1 MTISETIPLNS
12 GEKRDALGR
21 FGPGNPG
28 KPRGAT
34 HKINRDAL
42 HGIGELV
49 PSALTVLR
57 EQLAAGN
64 FRAAA
69 FVLQRY
75 LPDARVI
82 EMGSMDSETLNDAC
96 SDGLTPS
103 EMSKLVASLKA
114 LRETED
120 LASIRSAMD
129 ELEALVLKTRAR

>member
-1 MTISETIPLNS
+1 MTVSERAKTDE
-12 GEKRDALGR
+12 GRDRLGR
-21 FGPGNPG
+21 FAAGNSG
-28 KPRGAT
+28 KPKGAT
-34 HKINRDAL
+34 HRINRDAL
-42 HGIGELV
+42 QGIGELV

-57 EQLAAGN
+57 DQLDAGN

-75 LPDARVI
+75 LPDSRVI

-129 ELEALVLKTRAR
+129 DLEALVLKTRVRP

>member
-1 MTISETIPLNS
+1 MAVLARAKT
-12 GEKRDALGR
+12 GEGRDALGR
-21 FGPGNPG
+21 FAAGNSG

-34 HKINRDAL
+34 HRINRDAL
-42 HGIGELV
+42 QGIGELV

-57 EQLAAGN
+57 DQLAAGN

-82 EMGSMDSETLNDAC
+82 EMGSLDADTLSDAC
-96 SDGLTPS
+96 ADGLTPS

-129 ELEALVLKTRAR
+129 DLEALVLKTRVRS

>member
-1 MTISETIPLNS
+1 MTVTQRAKTDE
-12 GEKRDALGR
+12 GRDALGR
-21 FGPGNPG
+21 FAAGNPG

-34 HKINRDAL
+34 HRINRDAL
-42 HGIGELV
+42 QGIGDLV

-57 EQLAAGN
+57 DQLSAGN

-82 EMGSMDSETLNDAC
+82 EMSMDSDALADAAA
-96 SDGLTPS
+96 DGLTPA

-129 ELEALVLKTRAR
+129 DLEALVLKTRVRS

>member
-1 MTISETIPLNS
+1 MAVLELAKT
-12 GEKRDALGR
+12 GEGRDALGR
-21 FGPGNPG
+21 FAACNSG

-34 HKINRDAL
+34 HRINRDAL
-42 HGIGELV
+42 QGIGELV

-57 EQLAAGN
+57 DQLAAGN

-82 EMGSMDSETLNDAC
+82 EMGSLDADTLSDAC
-96 SDGLTPS
+96 ADGLTPS

-120 LASIRSAMD
+120 LVD
-129 ELEALVLKTRAR
+129 

>member
-1 MTISETIPLNS
+1 MTETKPSNTVE
-12 GEKRDALGR
+12 GRDARGR
-21 FGPGNPG
+21 WTVGNAG
-28 KPRGAT
+28 KPVGAT
-34 HKINRDAL
+34 HRINRDAL
-42 HGIGELV
+42 QGIGALV

-82 EMGSMDSETLNDAC
+82 EMGRLDCETLADAAA
-96 SDGLTPS
+96 DGLMPS

-129 ELEALVLKTRAR
+129 DLEELVLKTRVRL